1 MPKDLT
7 KLSLKE
13 LETVSGTRFDERMR
27 WNSGTLEVTVYAS
40 EAYEVDEDDSDV
52 A

>member
-7 KLSLKE
+7 KMSLKE

-27 WNSGTLEVTVYAS
+27 WNSGALELTVFAA
-40 EAYEVDEDDSDV
+40 EADDFDEDDSEV